1 MATKYYRTVFRKGGA
16 EMKEELARLIG
27 LRRRVDTG
35 AREIVREIPISLIRP
50 NPYQPRESFDDESL
64 KELCESIKEHGVIQP
79 IVVRQVG
86 EGFESVVGE
95 RRLRA
100 CRMAGLETVPAI
112 VRDLSPGESAEVSL
126 IENLQ
131 RKDLNV
137 LEEAIGYD
145 RLIKEFGLTQ
155 QEMAKRV
162 GKSQSTVANK
172 LRLLRL
178 PDAVLEGLGREMI
191 SERHARAL
199 LRIPSEREQ
208 LALFQRIY
216 TQGLTVGQT
225 DALVDERLK
234 EIRRKRARRKVRG
247 LESGAIRAF
256 KDIRLFLNSVRD
268 VVRQLRATGVRVG
281 IEERD
286 EGEVLELRIRI
297 NKSWQDGGS
306 ESQSSKAAEG

>member
-162 GKSQSTVANK
+162 GKSQSTIANK

-247 LESGAIRAF
+247 QESGAIRAF

-268 VVRQLRATGVRVG
+268 VVRQLKATGVRVG

-297 NKSWQDGGS
+297 NKSWQDGGR

>member
-35 AREIVREIPISLIRP
+35 AREIVREIPISLIKP

-162 GKSQSTVANK
+162 GKSQSTIANK

-178 PDAVLEGLGREMI
+178 PDAVLEGLGREML

-225 DALVDERLK
+225 EALIDERQK

-247 LESGAIRAF
+247 QESGAIRAF

-268 VVRQLRATGVRVG
+268 VVRQLKATGVRVG

-306 ESQSSKAAEG
+306 ESQGSKAAEG

>member
-35 AREIVREIPISLIRP
+35 AREIVREIPISLIKP

-86 EGFESVVGE
+86 EEFESVVGE

-100 CRMAGLETVPAI
+100 CRMAGLQTVPAI

-131 RKDLNV
+131 RKDLNA

-162 GKSQSTVANK
+162 GKSQSTIANK

-178 PDAVLEGLGREMI
+178 PDAVLEGLGREML

-225 DALVDERLK
+225 EAIIDERLK
-234 EIRRKRARRKVRG
+234 ELRRTRARRKVRG
-247 LESGAIRAF
+247 QESGAIRAF

-268 VVRQLRATGVRVG
+268 VVRQLKATGVRVG

-297 NKSWQDGGS
+297 SKSRQNGGNQ
-306 ESQSSKAAEG
+306 SQGSKAAEG